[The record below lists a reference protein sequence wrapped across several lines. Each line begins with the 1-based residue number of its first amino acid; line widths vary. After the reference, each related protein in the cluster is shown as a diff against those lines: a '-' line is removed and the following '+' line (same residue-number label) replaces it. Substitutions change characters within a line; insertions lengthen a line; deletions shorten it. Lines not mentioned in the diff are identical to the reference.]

1 LAGITFARAFVR
13 FRTERQGVTMER
25 LISLFRRPNDFDFVD
40 DDRRRDLFAQLH
52 VNDEPEYFVQ
62 LMDYLRQRNS
72 AGSAARE
79 AGWAEPK
86 LLRAAAD

>member
-1 LAGITFARAFVR
+1 
-13 FRTERQGVTMER
+13 MER

-40 DDRRRDLFAQLH
+40 DDRRRDLLARLH

-62 LMDYLRQRNS
+62 LMDYLRRRNQ

-79 AGWAEPK
+79 ARWPEPK
-86 LLRAAAD
+86 LLRAGAD